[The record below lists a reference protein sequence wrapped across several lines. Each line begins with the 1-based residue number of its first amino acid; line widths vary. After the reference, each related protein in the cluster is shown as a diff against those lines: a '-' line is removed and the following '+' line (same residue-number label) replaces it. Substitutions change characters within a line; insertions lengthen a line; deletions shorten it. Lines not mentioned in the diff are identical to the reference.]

1 MNMVNMVRYDFCIK
15 NYHGYVEVDKDENAI
30 VSAYLAKHI
39 SSTKNL
45 VLVSWDIQNSRVGE
59 FRLETT
65 YRMARRWG
73 HKKEYQIT
81 VDEYRDLYD

>member
-15 NYHGYVEVDKDENAI
+15 NYHGYVEANEDENAI
-30 VSAYLAKHI
+30 VLAYLAKHI

-45 VLVSWDIQNSRVGE
+45 VLVSWDTQNSRVGE
-59 FRLETT
+59 FMLETVC
-65 YRMARRWG
+65 RMARRWG
-73 HKKEYQIT
+73 CKKEYQIT

>member
-1 MNMVNMVRYDFCIK
+1 MDMVNMARYDFCIK
-15 NYHGYVEVDKDENAI
+15 NYHGYVEVDKDENKI
-30 VSAYLAKHI
+30 VSAYLAKHL

-45 VLVSWDIQNSRVGE
+45 VLVSWDTQYNGVGE
-59 FRLETT
+59 SRAEAT

-73 HKKEYQIT
+73 RKKEYRIT